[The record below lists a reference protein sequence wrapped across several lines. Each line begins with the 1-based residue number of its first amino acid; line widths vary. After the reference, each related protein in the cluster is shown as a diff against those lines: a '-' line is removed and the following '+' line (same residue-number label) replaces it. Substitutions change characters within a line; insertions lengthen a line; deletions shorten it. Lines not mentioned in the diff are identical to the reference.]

1 VRIIIAGSPYAS
13 LDPPPTAFS
22 LTFRDLSPKIT
33 LGRYRRLFTYCWF
46 NLRVS
51 VRHCGCAV
59 RRYRSWDRKDLGL
72 IGRGPLRRSHV
83 LAVSVLTAGLV
94 WAGFVTYPSPA
105 YAGSAAVINSVAHT
119 VIFTAQGSTTEQ
131 PTNAATV
138 GSFLREHGIAV
149 SANDYIS
156 PALDTPL
163 SDRMSIE
170 YRPAVSVAIVNG
182 KHRASVISSAPS
194 VAALLQSQNIHL
206 GKFDSVRPA
215 LDAPVPPSG
224 VVRIDHFLTWQ
235 RVEHRTI
242 AVTTVR
248 RVNVG
253 LQPGVAKIVNK
264 GEVGMID
271 VLVSFTQGADGNV
284 KARVIGSRVVRKARP
299 RIVDTGA
306 EQAMQMV
313 ATAYTPYCSGC
324 SGITATGRPA
334 GHGIVAVDPRVI
346 PLGTHLYIPGY
357 GYAIAGDTGG
367 AIVGYRIDLGYTS
380 YRDAMQF
387 GRRAVTVYRL
397 K

>member
-1 VRIIIAGSPYAS
+1 M
-13 LDPPPTAFS
+13 
-22 LTFRDLSPKIT
+22 
-33 LGRYRRLFTYCWF
+33 
-46 NLRVS
+46 
-51 VRHCGCAV
+51 
-59 RRYRSWDRKDLGL
+59 

-94 WAGFVTYPSPA
+94 WAGFLTYPSPA
-105 YAGSAAVINSVAHT
+105 YAGNTGISQSVAHT

-131 PTNAATV
+131 PSNASTV
-138 GSFLREHGIAV
+138 GNFLREHGIAV
-149 SANDYIS
+149 GANDYVS
-156 PALDTPL
+156 PSVDTPI

-170 YRPAVSVAIVNG
+170 YRAAAPVAIIGLRRRIDVT
-182 KHRASVISSAPS
+182 SSAAT
-194 VAALLQSQNIHL
+194 VADLLASQNIRL
-206 GKFDSVRPA
+206 GKYDSVTPA
-215 LDAPVPPSG
+215 LGDALPASG

-235 RVEHRTI
+235 RVEHRVI
-242 AVTTVR
+242 AMPTVQHID
-248 RVNVG
+248 VA
-253 LQPGVAKIVNK
+253 LQPGASKIVSK
-264 GEVGMID
+264 GQVGMID
-271 VLVSFTQGADGNV
+271 VLVSFVQHANGHV
-284 KARVIGSRVVRKARP
+284 QARVIGSRVVRKPQP
-299 RIVDTGA
+299 RVVNVGA
-306 EQAMQMV
+306 AEAIQMV

-346 PLGTHLYIPGY
+346 PLGTRLYIPGY

>member
-1 VRIIIAGSPYAS
+1 
-13 LDPPPTAFS
+13 
-22 LTFRDLSPKIT
+22 
-33 LGRYRRLFTYCWF
+33 
-46 NLRVS
+46 
-51 VRHCGCAV
+51 
-59 RRYRSWDRKDLGL
+59 L

-94 WAGFVTYPSPA
+94 WAGFLTYPSPA
-105 YAGSAAVINSVAHT
+105 YAGNAAAIGGVAHT

-131 PTNAATV
+131 PTNATTV
-138 GSFLREHGIAV
+138 GAFLREHGIIIG
-149 SANDYIS
+149 ANDYIS

-170 YRPAVSVAIVNG
+170 YRPAVSVAIVTG
-182 KHRASVISSAPS
+182 KHRSTVISSAPN
-194 VAALLQSQNIHL
+194 VGALLQSQNVHL
-206 GKFDSVRPA
+206 GKYDSVTPA
-215 LDAPVPPSG
+215 LNAPVPPSG
-224 VVRIDHFLTWQ
+224 TVRIDHFLTWQ
-235 RVEHRTI
+235 RIEHRTL
-242 AVTTVR
+242 AAATLH
-248 RVNVG
+248 RVDVA
-253 LQPGVAKIVNK
+253 LRPGASKVVSK

-271 VLVSFTQGADGNV
+271 VLVAFTQHADGNV

-299 RIVDTGA
+299 RIIDTGA
-306 EQAMQMV
+306 AAAMQMV
-313 ATAYTPYCSGC
+313 ATAYTPYCYGC

-334 GHGIVAVDPRVI
+334 GRGIVAVDPRVI
-346 PLGTHLYIPGY
+346 PLGTRLYIPGY

>member
-1 VRIIIAGSPYAS
+1 MRR
-13 LDPPPTAFS
+13 
-22 LTFRDLSPKIT
+22 FR
-33 LGRYRRLFTYCWF
+33 G
-46 NLRVS
+46 
-51 VRHCGCAV
+51 
-59 RRYRSWDRKDLGL
+59 WDRKDLGL

-105 YAGSAAVINSVAHT
+105 YAGNATVTDSVAHT

-138 GSFLREHGIAV
+138 GAFLREHGIAIGP
-149 SANDYIS
+149 NDYIA

-170 YRPAVSVAIVNG
+170 YRPAVSVAIING
-182 KHRASVISSAPS
+182 KYRKTVLSSAPN

-206 GKFDSVRPA
+206 GKYDSVTPA
-215 LDAPVPPSG
+215 LDAPVAPGG
-224 VVRIDHFLTWQ
+224 VIHIDHFLTWQ

-242 AVTTVR
+242 AVPTIH
-248 RVNVG
+248 RVNVA
-253 LQPGVAKIVNK
+253 LQPGASKVVAK
-264 GEVGMID
+264 GEVGMVD
-271 VLVSFTQGADGNV
+271 VLVSFTQHADGTV

-299 RIVDTGA
+299 RIVEGGA
-306 EQAMQMV
+306 EQAMHMV

-334 GHGIVAVDPRVI
+334 GRGIVAVDPRVI
-346 PLGTHLYIPGY
+346 PLGTRLYIPGY